1 MTKSSNSS
9 PMNRTLAALATV
21 GLMATVGTAQASYM
35 VSVDQQSKPSSGT
48 YSGAAFDA
56 ESDFQGRLDS
66 STTEDFEG
74 FDHNDKSP
82 NTAVGDFKRGPD
94 AVDGSGNNC
103 TDQCEEPAVFKEDQD
118 PSDSGRYDTT
128 GPNSN
133 TYLDSNDVTQVEW
146 DLSGAALDPMTNAV
160 GFYLMDPS
168 DVGAEFEISTKDG
181 NTELFSIESS
191 QDNGELFYVS
201 VISTDGPIADASLFL
216 ENADNT
222 QADGFGIDDA
232 TVGVPAPGMLA
243 LLGSS
248 LLALG
253 VFGRGRRLRV

>member
-1 MTKSSNSS
+1 
-9 PMNRTLAALATV
+9 
-21 GLMATVGTAQASYM
+21 
-35 VSVDQQSKPSSGT
+35 
-48 YSGAAFDA
+48 
-56 ESDFQGRLDS
+56 
-66 STTEDFEG
+66 
-74 FDHNDKSP
+74 
-82 NTAVGDFKRGPD
+82 
-94 AVDGSGNNC
+94 
-103 TDQCEEPAVFKEDQD
+103 
-118 PSDSGRYDTT
+118 
-128 GPNSN
+128 
-133 TYLDSNDVTQVEW
+133 
-146 DLSGAALDPMTNAV
+146 MTNAV

-201 VISTDGPIADASLFL
+201 VISTDSPIADASLFL

-243 LLGSS
+243 LLGSG